1 VNQDKKDIES
11 SRARL
16 REEVKNIQFTKPV
29 ILGTVSPQ
37 KNILPWKSITGL
49 LVFCIVVAIISIFLY
64 HEPDVQENS
73 PSISTVAPWKTTA
86 VPFPSQSDQS
96 LLSSIQAPEQTIQ
109 SGNMELPAPVGRYPS
124 GWPDELCYSTPF
136 VMEDA
141 NTIRLPYTY
150 LPAYSVKMHYQGEA
164 KDAAKSISD
173 YFENHG
179 WQITGLYELEAG
191 ATSIR
196 LTRNNGRDTG
206 DILIEPYPGEPGR
219 VRIMA
224 IVFL

>member
-1 VNQDKKDIES
+1 VNQDKKDIELN
-11 SRARL
+11 RARL
-16 REEVKNIQFTKPV
+16 REEVRNIQFIKPV
-29 ILGTVSPQ
+29 IPKTVSPQ
-37 KNILPWKSITGL
+37 RNILSWKSVTGL
-49 LVFCIVVAIISIFLY
+49 LAFCIVVAIISILLY
-64 HEPDVQENS
+64 HEPDVQENTS
-73 PSISTVAPWKTTA
+73 PVAPWMTAA
-86 VPFPSQSDQS
+86 VPYPSQSDQS
-96 LLSSIQAPEQTIQ
+96 LSSSTQAPEQTMQ
-109 SGNMELPAPVGRYPS
+109 SGNVELSSPVDRYPS

-141 NTIRLPYTY
+141 NIIRLHYTY

-179 WQITGLYELEAG
+179 WQISGLYELEAG

-206 DILIEPYPGEPGR
+206 DILIEPYPGEPGKL
-219 VRIMA
+219 RIMA

>member
-1 VNQDKKDIES
+1 MDQNKKDIES

-16 REEVKNIQFTKPV
+16 REEIRNIRFAKPV
-29 ILGTVSPQ
+29 TLKTTPRQ
-37 KNILPWKSITGL
+37 RNILSWKSIGL
-49 LVFCIVVAIISIFLY
+49 PVLFIIIVSAIIYLY
-64 HEPDVQENS
+64 HEPAVQENS
-73 PSISTVAPWKTTA
+73 PGRSPVAPWKTA
-86 VPFPSQSDQS
+86 SVPSSLQSDQF
-96 LLSSIQAPEQTIQ
+96 LSSTAQTSEQTMQ
-109 SGNMELPAPVGRYPS
+109 GGNIEFSAPGGRYPS

-141 NTIRLPYTY
+141 NTIKLPYTY
-150 LPAYSVKMHYQGEA
+150 LPAYAVKMHYQGDA

-173 YFENHG
+173 YFENNG

-206 DILIEPYPGEPGR
+206 DILIEPYPGEPGK

>member
-1 VNQDKKDIES
+1 
-11 SRARL
+11 L
-16 REEVKNIQFTKPV
+16 PV
-29 ILGTVSPQ
+29 LFIIIVS
-37 KNILPWKSITGL
+37 
-49 LVFCIVVAIISIFLY
+49 VIIYLY
-64 HEPDVQENS
+64 HEPDVRENS
-73 PSISTVAPWKTTA
+73 PSTSPVAPWKTTA
-86 VPFPSQSDQS
+86 IPSPSQSEQF
-96 LLSSIQAPEQTIQ
+96 LSSATQTSEQTTQ
-109 SGNMELPAPVGRYPS
+109 GGNIEFSASAGRYPS

-136 VMEDA
+136 VMENA
-141 NTIRLPYTY
+141 NTIKLPYTY
-150 LPAYSVKMHYQGEA
+150 LPVYAAKMHYQGEA

-179 WQITGLYELEAG
+179 WQITGSYELEAG